1 MTHDRS
7 TALPLPPK
15 PRRAPKLY
23 KHPRTG
29 YYSSLFYDPTQRP
42 VRKWFA
48 LQTDQKRRAMKLHQ
62 EADAS
67 WFAGTFDPWRST
79 AALASTAEYVSVT
92 DAVRLYVEAQK
103 ASGKWRATTA
113 SDRQRGLERFAAS
126 LPAGIS
132 PARVT
137 EADIRAHVFAAPLKG
152 APHKRSETARQAGTH
167 RTYLALIKP
176 FFDWCVA
183 RGYAGANP
191 SAGIEAP
198 RVGRKPVGYLEPA
211 EFERLVAEVRK
222 DYNVKISLGKLHVP
236 NPRQILW
243 LADVFELAVYTG
255 LRRGELVRLRWRDV
269 ALEAQ
274 AGPTLYV
281 RNTAKGQTK
290 TGDERPVPLVGPA
303 VELLQRLAAERPN
316 EDRDAPV
323 LLSPDW
329 RHGPKPIVGGSA
341 ASGFR
346 TYADAAGI
354 APELSFHAL
363 RKTCATWL
371 LNSGVEMVVVQ
382 RILGHSSIRTTESVY
397 ATVLDRTVRT
407 QMESAF
413 GQHTANKNS
422 FTAER
427 AWSEASVD
435 PLI

>member
-1 MTHDRS
+1 MS
-7 TALPLPPK
+7 TLARPPK

-29 YYSSLFYDPTQRP
+29 YYSSLFYDPTRRP
-42 VRKWFA
+42 ARKWFA

-62 EADAS
+62 EADDA
-67 WFAGTFDPWRST
+67 WFAGTFDPWRP
-79 AALASTAEYVSVT
+79 AASVVAEHVSLAEAIERY
-92 DAVRLYVEAQK
+92 AEAQTRT
-103 ASGKWRATTA
+103 GTWRATTA
-113 SDRQRGLERFAAS
+113 ADRRRGLDRFAAS
-126 LPAGIS
+126 MPAGLS
-132 PARVT
+132 PADVT
-137 EADIRAHVFAAPLKG
+137 EADIRVHVFAAPLKG

-167 RTYLALIKP
+167 RTYLALLRP
-176 FFDWCVA
+176 FFDWCVS
-183 RGYAGANP
+183 RGYADTNP
-191 SAGIEAP
+191 AAGIEAP
-198 RVGRKPVGYLEPA
+198 RLARKPVSYLEPA
-211 EFERLVAEVRK
+211 EFERLVGEVRK
-222 DYNVKISLGKLHVP
+222 DYNVKSTLGKLHVP

-255 LRRGELVRLRWRDV
+255 LRRGELVRLRWRDI
-269 ALEAQ
+269 AIDAQ

-290 TGDERPVPLVGPA
+290 TGDERPVPLVAPA

-316 EDRDAPV
+316 EDRDSPV

-354 APELSFHAL
+354 APELSFHSL

-371 LNSGVEMVVVQ
+371 LNSGVEMAVVQ
-382 RILGHSSIRTTESVY
+382 RILGHSSLKTTESVY

-413 GQHTANKNS
+413 GQHTANKS
-422 FTAER
+422 PVTGGHDRSQAAADR
-427 AWSEASVD
+427 A
-435 PLI
+435 